1 MVTTTLWIPEKTPTL
16 VSDIYI
22 LIGLC
27 LIASGVIVLV
37 IGILRRRYRVLEPDR
52 SATRR
57 R

>member
-1 MVTTTLWIPEKTPTL
+1 MSSTTLWTAEKTSIL
-16 VSDIYI
+16 VPDIYI

-27 LIASGVIVLV
+27 LIASGIIVLV
-37 IGILRRRYRVLEPDR
+37 IGILRRRYRVLESGE